1 MNHDTEQVQP
11 SLISCKAAA
20 SALYDFLDG
29 RLENVT
35 SRAVE
40 QHIATCKECA
50 GHFAFARRVL
60 ALIPSSL
67 PLETN
72 TNALRR
78 RIVGAL
84 QDEGFS
90 APE

>member
-11 SLISCKAAA
+11 SLITCKAAA

-29 RLENVT
+29 RLENATSSAVT
-35 SRAVE
+35 R
-40 QHIATCKECA
+40 HIETCKECA

-60 ALIPSSL
+60 ALIPSSM
-67 PLETN
+67 PLATD
-72 TNALRR
+72 TDALRS
-78 RIVGAL
+78 RIVGVLAN
-84 QDEGFS
+84 EGFS